1 MNIEQKYEDIIKY
14 FKDICKIPRNS
25 RHEEKIADFLCK
37 FARDN
42 NLYHIKDKN
51 NNVIIFRNAS
61 TGMENKKTILFQAHT
76 DMVCVKKE
84 GSSHDFEKDAIE
96 LIKNGDTLTARD
108 TTLGADDGIGVA
120 FLMFLLT
127 DKDIKLPNIECLFT
141 TQEEIGMNGARDFEY
156 YDKIKASYLIN
167 LDGEEENTA
176 IVGCAGGISIDYSK
190 KVDISDLISN
200 EKSYILNI
208 NGLYG
213 GHSGVD
219 IDKGRINSNLLA
231 AELLN
236 KIEDVRIISWKGG
249 TKDNAIANE
258 TEVIFTTSKKDPMSC
273 INEYVENLDTTDADI
288 GLVVCV
294 HETKQKARFMAI
306 SQNETNNVIQLV
318 LNLKQNVIEWSRDIK
333 GLVES
338 SGNIGIMR
346 ISDGQ
351 IKIVESLRSS
361 VDNKKEEIK
370 EYNNSIAQKLGFAI
384 TEDGEY
390 PGWKYNPNSTL
401 EKVYVESYKNN
412 HNNDEPIVCA
422 IHAGVE
428 CGMIYEKL
436 PHLDMI
442 SLGPDV
448 KDVHTVNE
456 VLYLNSCKSLL
467 ATLLDMIE
475 SLD

>member
-14 FKDICKIPRNS
+14 FKEICKIPRNS
-25 RHEEKIADFLCK
+25 KHEEKIADFLCK
-37 FARDN
+37 FAKDN

-76 DMVCVKKE
+76 DMVCVKKD
-84 GSSHDFEKDAIE
+84 GSSHNFDEDAIE
-96 LIKNGDTLTARD
+96 IVENGDKLTAKD

-127 DKDIKLPNIECLFT
+127 DKDIRLPNIECLFT
-141 TQEEIGMNGARDFEY
+141 TEEEIGMNGARNFEY
-156 YDKIKASYLIN
+156 YDKISASYLIN

-176 IVGCAGGISIDYSK
+176 IVGCAGGISIEYSK
-190 KVDISDLISN
+190 KADISDLSGN

-208 NGLYG
+208 SGLYG

-231 AELLN
+231 AELLS

-258 TEVIFTTSKKDPMSC
+258 TEVIFTTAKEDPMNYM
-273 INEYVENLDTTDADI
+273 NEYIENLDTSDADI

-306 SQNETNNVIQLV
+306 SQEETKKVIKLV
-318 LNLKQNVIEWSRDIK
+318 LNLKQNVIEWSKDIK

-338 SGNIGIMR
+338 SGNIGIIR

-351 IKIVESLRSS
+351 INIVESLRSS
-361 VDNKKEEIK
+361 VDSKKEEIK
-370 EYNNSIAQKLGFAI
+370 EYNNSLAKKLGFAI

-401 EKVYVESYKNN
+401 EKVYVESYKKS
-412 HNNDEPIVCA
+412 HNNEEPIVCA

-436 PHLDMI
+436 SHLDMI

-456 VLYLNSCKSLL
+456 VLYLSSCKSLL
-467 ATLLDMIE
+467 ATLIDMIE